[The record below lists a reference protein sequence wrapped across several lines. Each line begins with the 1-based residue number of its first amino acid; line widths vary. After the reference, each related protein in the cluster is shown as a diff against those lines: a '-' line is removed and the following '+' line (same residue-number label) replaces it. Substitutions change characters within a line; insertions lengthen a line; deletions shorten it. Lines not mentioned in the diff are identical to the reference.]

1 MDELQQL
8 RQDIDGIDREL
19 LRLFEQRMEI
29 TKRVGEIKTSLSK
42 PIYDRKREEEIMQKV
57 SENSSPHLCSYCL
70 AFFRTMMD
78 LSKDYQN
85 EK

>member
-8 RQDIDGIDREL
+8 RQDIDDTDTEL
-19 LRLFEQRMEI
+19 LRLFEKRMGLV
-29 TKRVGEIKTSLSK
+29 KRVGDIKAAQAK
-42 PIYDRKREEEIMQKV
+42 PVYDRKREEEIMQKV
-57 SENSSPHLCSYCL
+57 SEHASPQLCSYCL
-70 AFFRTMMD
+70 SFFRTMMD